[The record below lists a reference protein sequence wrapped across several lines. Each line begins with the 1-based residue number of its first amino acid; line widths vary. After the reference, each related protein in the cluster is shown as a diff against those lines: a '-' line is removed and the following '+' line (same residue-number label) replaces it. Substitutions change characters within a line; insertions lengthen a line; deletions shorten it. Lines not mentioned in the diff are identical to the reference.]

1 MKSGK
6 TRIVAD
12 SSDTQSLDKVFADLR
27 DPEVMRLEPRLFVQR
42 VLSHAESKERDNIP
56 LLTNS
61 SSAKI
66 IMDTQTTETRCAE
79 ESVVVREGMAEILAN
94 EKKVFYNPV
103 QEFNRDLSVAV
114 LSIFAKERHEACQK
128 IEPSKKAARKSSEG
142 ITILEALSATGLRSI
157 RYAKEVP
164 FVQQITAND
173 ISAPAVESI
182 KKNILHN
189 GVGDLVT
196 TSHED
201 ATMVMYRH
209 RSDRFDA
216 VDIDPYGSPSVF
228 LDGAVQCISEGGLL
242 LVTATDMAVLA
253 GNSPETCH
261 VKYGA
266 ISLKSKAC
274 HEMAL
279 RILLQHISSHAGRY
293 GRYIQPLIS
302 ISVDFYIR
310 VFVRVYTGQ
319 IVCKSV
325 ASKLGMIYQCV
336 GCESMTT
343 QPLSIIKPDNKFG
356 LPAGPPV
363 DKLCQ
368 YCGHKHHIGGPIWLG
383 PLHDRQFVSQLLSK
397 VDTVGFGTRKRLHG
411 VLNVIYEE
419 LDVPLYYLLDRL
431 MSIVKCEVPPMVTF
445 SSALINAGYKV
456 SISHAHKTSVKTDA
470 PNDVIWDIVRAWE
483 KLHPAKKER
492 FESDSA
498 ALAILNTSSSHE
510 ISFQPHP
517 LANPAS
523 RQKKLARF
531 QKNPTAYWGPGTK
544 STMMV
549 QTKDSILK
557 KKKNQN
563 KHFKKRHSAFSD
575 ESGIAESFDSPEK
588 LGAISEDDQIK
599 PTPQKQ
605 LKRD

>member
-1 MKSGK
+1 MH
-6 TRIVAD
+6 
-12 SSDTQSLDKVFADLR
+12 
-27 DPEVMRLEPRLFVQR
+27 R
-42 VLSHAESKERDNIP
+42 VLATR
-56 LLTNS
+56 L
-61 SSAKI
+61 SSASVRSASSFAKI
-66 IMDTQTTETRCAE
+66 VMNTQAAETRGAE
-79 ESVVVREGMAEILAN
+79 ESIVVREGMAEILAN

-114 LSIFAKERHEACQK
+114 LSIFTEERKAYQK
-128 IEPSKKAARKSSEG
+128 IEPSKKVAQRCSEG

-164 FVQQITAND
+164 FVHQITAND
-173 ISAPAVESI
+173 ISAAAVESI
-182 KKNILHN
+182 KKNVLHN

-216 VDIDPYGSPSVF
+216 VDVDPYGSPSVF

-242 LVTATDMAVLA
+242 LITATDMAVLA

-319 IVCKSV
+319 IVCKGV

-336 GCESMTT
+336 GCESITT
-343 QPLSIIKPDNKFG
+343 QPLSMTKSDNKYG

-363 DKLCQ
+363 DKLCH

-397 VDTVGFGTRKRLHG
+397 VDTGEFGTKKRLQG

-470 PNDVIWDIVRAWE
+470 PNSVIWDIVRAWE

-523 RQKKLARF
+523 RQKKLSRF

-563 KHFKKRHSAFSD
+563 KHFKRKQRSASSD
-575 ESGIAESFDSPEK
+575 ESGIMKSFDSPEK
-588 LGAISEDDQIK
+588 GDVVPEDDQTK
-599 PTPQKQ
+599 PSPQKQ